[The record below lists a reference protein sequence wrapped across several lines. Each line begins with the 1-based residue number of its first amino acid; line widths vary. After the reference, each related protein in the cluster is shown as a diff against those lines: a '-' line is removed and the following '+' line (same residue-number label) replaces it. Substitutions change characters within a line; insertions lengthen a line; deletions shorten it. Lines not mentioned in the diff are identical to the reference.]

1 MITEVLNGFE
11 REAWKIIIEY
21 LKHYR
26 KVFSIIYIAMTFP
39 VSKEN
44 VLLKFMTKKN
54 LNKDDVSLP
63 QNWEG
68 QW

>member
-1 MITEVLNGFE
+1 
-11 REAWKIIIEY
+11 
-21 LKHYR
+21 
-26 KVFSIIYIAMTFP
+26 MTFP

-68 QW
+68 Q